1 MTCRKGSVLPGKHMR
16 AGEPPQTFRYLR
28 VQTAEC
34 EYSQM

>member
-1 MTCRKGSVLPGKHMR
+1 MR